1 MEQSK
6 DYYMNYSALLDLATD
21 VGYELAMCGAETF
34 RIEESINRILG
45 TYGVTSEVFAIPNC
59 LIVSM
64 ETPEGKIMTR
74 MRRIGYHGND
84 LDGVECFNAM
94 SRAICNRKPSVEE
107 AQSWL
112 NQSHLIRREYS
123 LPVYLLGNAIGA
135 FGFALF
141 FGGNWL
147 DGLLSA
153 VCGLVIGLMSKFMGT
168 IKTNPFFKT
177 IASSFVMALI
187 AYSMAGL
194 GMTNNVDAVIIGALM
209 ILVPGLLFTNAMRDI
224 IYGDTNSGVNRIV
237 QVLLI
242 AMAIALGTAAGWGVT
257 ANIWSHLDATHAI
270 VYSWPTQCIVSL
282 IGCVG
287 FGILFNVH
295 SLGLPLCAVG
305 GCLTWLVYLVAF
317 KFTDSIYVAN
327 FWATAFAAAY
337 SEILARIRKYPAL
350 SYLVVSLFPLLPGAG
365 IYYTMGYA
373 LEGSVNQA
381 VHKGLETAAVAGVMA
396 VGILLVSTATR
407 AINIWYVQHKK
418 A

>member
-1 MEQSK
+1 
-6 DYYMNYSALLDLATD
+6 MNYGTLLDLATD
-21 VGYELAMCGAETF
+21 IGYELAMCGAETF
-34 RIEESINRILG
+34 RIEESINRILA

-64 ETPEGKIMTR
+64 ETPEGKILTR

-94 SRAICNRKPSVEE
+94 SRAICNRKPPIEE
-107 AQSWL
+107 ARSWMD
-112 NQSHLIRREYS
+112 NSHLIRKSYS
-123 LPVYLLGNAIGA
+123 LPVYLFGNAFGA
-135 FGFALF
+135 FGFAFF
-141 FGGNWL
+141 FGGNL
-147 DGLLSA
+147 MDGLLSA
-153 VCGLVIGLMSKFMGT
+153 VCGLIIGLMSKFMGN

-187 AYSMAGL
+187 AYSIASFGL
-194 GMTNNVDAVIIGALM
+194 TNNVDAVIIGALM

-242 AMAIALGTAAGWGVT
+242 AMAIALGTAAGWGVVHSFRPFT
-257 ANIWSHLDATHAI
+257 SVTRSVA
-270 VYSWPTQCIVSL
+270 YSWPVQCMVSL

-305 GCLTWLVYLVAF
+305 GCLTWLIYLITF
-317 KFTDSIYVAN
+317 KYTENIYLAN

-373 LEGSVNQA
+373 LEGSVNRA
-381 VHKGLETAAVAGVMA
+381 VHMGLRTAAVAGVMA

-407 AINIWYVQHKK
+407 AINIICFQKK
-418 A
+418 NA

>member
-1 MEQSK
+1 
-6 DYYMNYSALLDLATD
+6 MNYSALLDLATD
-21 VGYELAMCGAETF
+21 LGYELAMCGAETF

-45 TYGVTSEVFAIPNC
+45 TYGVTPEVFAIPNC
-59 LIVSM
+59 LIVSI
-64 ETPEGKIMTR
+64 ETPDGELMTR

-84 LDGVECFNAM
+84 LDGVECYNAL
-94 SRAICNRKPSVEE
+94 SRAICNRKPSIEE
-107 AQSWL
+107 ARNWL
-112 NQSHLIRREYS
+112 DQCHLIRKQYS
-123 LPVYLLGNAIGA
+123 LPVYLFGNAIGA

-141 FGGNWL
+141 FGGNL
-147 DGLLSA
+147 IDGLLSA
-153 VCGLVIGLMSKFMGT
+153 ICGLAIGLLGRFMGT
-168 IKTNPFFKT
+168 VKTNPFFKT
-177 IASSFVMALI
+177 ITSSFVMALI
-187 AYSMAGL
+187 AYSFAGL
-194 GMTNNVDAVIIGALM
+194 GLTNNVDAVIIGALM

-242 AMAIALGTAAGWGVT
+242 AMAIALGVAAGWGVT
-257 ANIWSHLDATHAI
+257 AEIWSHNDISHPI
-270 VYSWPTQCIVSL
+270 VYSYPMQCFVSL
-282 IGCVG
+282 LGCVG

-305 GCLTWLVYLVAF
+305 GCLTWLVYLLAYE
-317 KFTDSIYVAN
+317 FTGNIYVAN

-373 LEGSVNQA
+373 LEGSVNLA
-381 VHKGLETAAVAGVMA
+381 VHKGLQTAAVAGVMA

-407 AINIWYVQHKK
+407 AMNIWYAQRKK

>member
-1 MEQSK
+1 
-6 DYYMNYSALLDLATD
+6 MNYCSLLDLATD

-34 RIEESINRILG
+34 RIEESINRILA
-45 TYGVTSEVFAIPNC
+45 TYGVSSEVFAIPNC
-59 LIVSM
+59 LIVSI
-64 ETPEGKIMTR
+64 ETPEGEAMTR

-84 LDGVECFNAM
+84 LDGVECFNAL
-94 SRAICNRKPSVEE
+94 SRAICNRKPSIEE
-107 AQSWL
+107 ARSWF
-112 NQSHLIRREYS
+112 NQCHLIRRQYS
-123 LPVYLLGNAIGA
+123 LPVYLLGNGLGS
-135 FGFALF
+135 FGFAFF
-141 FGGNWL
+141 FGGNL
-147 DGLLSA
+147 TDAILAAL
-153 VCGLVIGLMSKFMGT
+153 CGLVVGLIGKFMGNM
-168 IKTNPFFKT
+168 KTNPFFKT
-177 IASSFVMALI
+177 IVSSFIMAVV

-194 GMTNNVDAVIIGALM
+194 GLTNNVDAVIIGTLM

-242 AMAIALGTAAGWGVT
+242 AMAIALGVAAGWGVV
-257 ANIWSHLDATHAI
+257 ATFRPTHISAQSI
-270 VYSWPTQCIVSL
+270 VYSWPTQCIVSF
-282 IGCVG
+282 IGCAG
-287 FGILFNVH
+287 FAILFNVH

-305 GCLTWLVYLVAF
+305 GCFTWLVYLVAF
-317 KFTDSIYVAN
+317 KFTGSIYLAN
-327 FWATAFAAAY
+327 FWATVFAAAY

-373 LEGSVNQA
+373 LEGSVNMA

-407 AINIWYVQHKK
+407 AMNIWYAQRKQ

>member
-1 MEQSK
+1 
-6 DYYMNYSALLDLATD
+6 MNYNALLDLATD
-21 VGYELAMCGAETF
+21 IGYELAMCGAETF
-34 RIEESINRILG
+34 RIEESINRILA
-45 TYGVTSEVFAIPNC
+45 TYGVSSEVFAIPNC
-59 LIVSM
+59 LIVSI
-64 ETPEGKIMTR
+64 ETPEGKPMTR

-94 SRAICNRKPSVEE
+94 SRAICNRKPSIEE
-107 AQSWL
+107 ARSWFD
-112 NQSHLIRREYS
+112 QAHLIRKQYS

-141 FGGNWL
+141 FGGNCV

-153 VCGLVIGLMSKFMGT
+153 LCGLVIGLMSRFMGNM
-168 IKTNPFFKT
+168 KTNPFFKT

-187 AYSMAGL
+187 AYSMSGL
-194 GMTNNVDAVIIGALM
+194 GLTNNVDAVIIGALM

-242 AMAIALGTAAGWGVT
+242 AMAIALGVAAGWGAT
-257 ANIWSHLDATHAI
+257 AGFWPHTEVSQTI
-270 VYSWPTQCIVSL
+270 VYTWPVQCIVSL

-295 SLGLPLCAVG
+295 NLGLPLCAVG
-305 GCLTWLVYLVAF
+305 GCLTWLVYLLAF
-317 KFTDSIYVAN
+317 KATKNIYVAN

-350 SYLVVSLFPLLPGAG
+350 TYLVVSLFPLLPGAG

-373 LEGSVNQA
+373 LEGSVNLA
-381 VHKGLETAAVAGVMA
+381 VHKGLQTAAVAGVMA
-396 VGILLVSTATR
+396 VGVLLVSTATR
-407 AINIWYVQHKK
+407 AVNIWYAQRKK